1 MVLNRHQWPG
11 NVREVENVIGYA
23 AMMTQSSKIDVH
35 DLPELVVKAA
45 PAGGTVDPYP
55 MVCIE
60 EIQRLHARR
69 VLEKAG
75 GDKVM
80 AAQILKVSR
89 ATLYRLL
96 AERAG

>member
-1 MVLNRHQWPG
+1 
-11 NVREVENVIGYA
+11 
-23 AMMTQSSKIDVH
+23 MTHSSKIDLY
-35 DLPELVVKAA
+35 DLPELVVQTTPTA
-45 PAGGTVDPYP
+45 DDLYP
-55 MVCIE
+55 MVSIE

-69 VLEKAG
+69 VLEKVG

-96 AERAG
+96 AERER